1 MFCKR
6 DSQDPIAQQLYEK
19 DKFLLLGRGFAKGEL
34 MAGMIVRRPPAKSG
48 REIVVDTGPALFSN
62 WPKLDVKR
70 EPYNRLSR
78 GTSTSSLKASA
89 AAEMAPTFGGTDGV
103 AAAIG
108 AAFERSMVKTLTVSL
123 SGAADWHITEAEFER
138 QCRGL
143 QQTKTALDYSTE
155 GQSFYLV
162 TRAIT
167 VSAAVITLENQHAA
181 EALANGN
188 ATQLGEVG
196 LKAKL
201 ESANAQS
208 VVLQRE
214 GQDEVVIAV
223 RCLEILI
230 NSDGKVTGLRG
241 PKEMLNIRDG
251 EEFVPTYAR
260 LDDLGDENDALFV
273 TITNSRG

>member
-1 MFCKR
+1 M
-6 DSQDPIAQQLYEK
+6 
-19 DKFLLLGRGFAKGEL
+19 
-34 MAGMIVRRPPAKSG
+34 
-48 REIVVDTGPALFSN
+48 
-62 WPKLDVKR
+62 
-70 EPYNRLSR
+70 
-78 GTSTSSLKASA
+78 
-89 AAEMAPTFGGTDGV
+89 
-103 AAAIG
+103 
-108 AAFERSMVKTLTVSL
+108 
-123 SGAADWHITEAEFER
+123 
-138 QCRGL
+138 
-143 QQTKTALDYSTE
+143 
-155 GQSFYLV
+155 